1 MTDHIHE
8 ARAIADTLLRA
19 FPDGPPKCW
28 GESAQAVV
36 ANALRLA
43 ELAAELLPLLDDA
56 VADGVRATIEAH
68 EQLNGMQDNIEKLGE
83 GAN

>member
-1 MTDHIHE
+1 MQSQIHE
-8 ARAIADTLLRA
+8 ARAIAHALLRA
-19 FPDGPPKCW
+19 FPEGSPKCW
-28 GESAQAVV
+28 GESARA
-36 ANALRLA
+36 ALDNALRLS

-68 EQLNGMQDNIEKLGE
+68 EQLNGMQANIEQVGE